1 MLLRRR
7 LVSGVCAAAALVPA
21 VTWLAPA
28 LFRRQA
34 PTLRDQGDF
43 FFPLK
48 LYTVERLRAGALP
61 LWNPLSG
68 AGEPWLANG
77 QGGVFYPPT
86 LLFLLPSPALAGAL
100 FLLLH
105 FAIAAWGARRFLKE
119 ENVSD
124 AGALL
129 GAAVFAAS
137 GFAAS
142 FSVYW
147 NHFGAFAYLPAIAA
161 LARSG
166 LRTRASILALA
177 ALIGLQAMAG
187 SPEMSAASIAL
198 AAGLAWR
205 PRAPF
210 PEPVAP
216 TPRLAALRRCGA
228 AIALGLALAA
238 WVLVP
243 MGELGLHSDRR
254 SALPAA
260 ERDLGAVGERDA
272 LSLAGFSAPFFGGAY
287 LASLFLPPFVLVA
300 AAGAFS
306 EDHRRRLALALAVVA
321 AAGVVLAGAGPPG
334 AWLRAIPPLDRVR
347 YAGKG
352 LAWTAF
358 GVAMLSGLGLDALR
372 FSARGVRAR
381 AGFGLAAVAA
391 LLAAALAPLPLP
403 VRLACGLGSAAVGV
417 LALGLG
423 ARPAWGVLFSG
434 TAAAALVVALTLG
447 LAEIPRFAPEA
458 ELRRCPELVEP
469 LARVAGRIVTPP
481 MARLAGWT
489 LRDGA
494 FDAAML
500 RRQRE
505 SLLGYTNLGCRIPTL
520 RTAAPLKTSAAAA
533 IEESVGAAENALP
546 AGAASARALW
556 TPFPPARLPS
566 KKIGDFFRAPLAPYR
581 PRLSYVRGYRIEPDA
596 ERAWTRV
603 ASGEVDLTR
612 EVLLDRRPAPDPAG
626 PPDATPLL
634 VAHLASDE
642 PEEVVAEV
650 TASYAGLLV
659 LTDLHY
665 PGWIAEEGG
674 RRLPILRADGWFRA
688 VALPAGTHR
697 VVFRYRPTAF
707 FAGAGISVAA
717 LLTLLVLW
725 HRGEPVR
732 IGRRA

>member
-1 MLLRRR
+1 
-7 LVSGVCAAAALVPA
+7 VI
-21 VTWLAPA
+21 WLAPA
-28 LFRRQA
+28 LARRQA

-43 FFPLK
+43 FYPLK
-48 LYTVERLRAGALP
+48 LYTVERLRSGSLP
-61 LWNPLSG
+61 LWNQLSG

-166 LRTRASILALA
+166 LATRASTLAFA
-177 ALIGLQAMAG
+177 ALVGLQAMAG
-187 SPEMSAASIAL
+187 SPEMSAASIVLAL
-198 AAGLAWR
+198 GLAWR
-205 PRAPF
+205 PRKAF
-210 PEPVAP
+210 PEPIAP
-216 TPRLAALRRCGA
+216 TPRLAPLRRA
-228 AIALGLALAA
+228 AVATALGLALAA

-260 ERDLGAVGERDA
+260 ERDLGAVGVRDG
-272 LSLAGFSAPFFGGAY
+272 LSLAGFSPPFFGGAY

-306 EDHRRRLALALAVVA
+306 EEHRRRLALVLAVVA

-334 AWLRAIPPLDRVR
+334 AWLRAVPPLDRVR

-358 GVAMLSGLGLDALR
+358 GIAMLSGLGLDALR
-372 FSARGVRAR
+372 FSPRGARAR
-381 AGFGLAAVAA
+381 AGFSLAAVAA

-403 VRLACGLGSAAVGV
+403 VRFACGLGSAAIGL
-417 LALGLG
+417 LALGPG
-423 ARPAWGVLFSG
+423 ARPAWGTFLSG
-434 TAAAALVVALTLG
+434 TAAAALVAALALG

-458 ELRRCPELVEP
+458 ELRRCPDLVES

-481 MARLAGWT
+481 MALLAGWT
-489 LRDGA
+489 LRDGT

-505 SLLGYTNLGCRIPTL
+505 ALLGYTNLGCRIPTL

-533 IEESVGAAENALP
+533 IEESVGAAEDALP

-566 KKIGDFFRAPLAPYR
+566 RKIGDFFRAPLAPYR

-596 ERAWTRV
+596 ERAWKRI

-612 EVLLDRRPAPDPAG
+612 EVLLDRRPAPDPGG
-626 PPDATPLL
+626 PPGATPLL
-634 VAHLASDE
+634 VAHIASDE

-665 PGWIAEEGG
+665 PGWIAEESGN
-674 RRLPILRADGWFRA
+674 RLPILRADGWFRA

-707 FAGAGISVAA
+707 YAGAAISVAA

-732 IGRRA
+732 LGRRAS